1 MRTFQDYLESVKRN
15 NPEMVGRKL
24 TLHWESLERLMQNSY
39 RQGQEDALEP
49 IRDDANDSV
58 PDFFK
63 TIFRKK

>member
-1 MRTFQDYLESVKRN
+1 MKTFQDYLASVKRT

-39 RQGQEDALEP
+39 RQGQEDAHDL
-49 IRDDANDSV
+49 IRDSGDST

-63 TIFRKK
+63 TIFRKKQ